1 MPESPRLTGS
11 GVLKLTIFCNGSEID
26 GAYKIISVSVLKAVN
41 RIPKAKI
48 IISDGDAAKGD
59 FPISN
64 SDDFKPGA
72 QIEIKAG
79 YNSKA
84 DTVFKGIVIRHGI
97 KISERNSPSL
107 VVECIDEAVKM
118 TAGRKNANYVDK
130 KDSEIISAIIGKYN
144 GLSASVDATDTK
156 YKELVQYYCTD
167 WDYIISRGDV
177 NGLITIVDDS
187 SVSVKKP
194 QTDGSAKLKVSYGQD
209 IINFNAEIDALNQ
222 FASVKSVSWNLK
234 DQAPAEQKG
243 KAPSLNKQGNITPKD
258 LAKVIG
264 LDSLNLQTAAPVEET
279 GLKAWAS
286 AQLLKSGLA
295 SIKGKMSFQGNSLAK
310 PGEIIEIDRVGDRF
324 NGNIFVSAV
333 YHNISEGNWITEAE
347 FGLDSGWFAEKKDIT
362 APPASGFLP
371 GIEGLHVGIV
381 KKLDDDPEKENK
393 IQVTVPVMQAETEG
407 VWARL
412 ANFYGTNGFG
422 SFFIPEVGDEVVLGY
437 FNNDPCHPVILGSLY
452 SSKNAPPYK
461 LTPEN
466 FIKAIIT
473 KAGIKIEFDDENKI
487 LTLETPGKNSITIN
501 DMAKS
506 ILISD
511 QNKNKTEL
519 NSSGI
524 TLDSPK
530 DITITSKGKVDITGT
545 GGVNLTSNA
554 DVKISGL
561 NVNAEGKVGFTGKGS
576 ATAEVSA
583 SGTTTIKGGM
593 VMIN

>member
-84 DTVFKGIVIRHGI
+84 DTIFKGIVIRHGI

-107 VVECIDEAVKM
+107 VVECSDEAVKM

-130 KDSEIISAIIGKYN
+130 KDSEIISAIIGKYQD
-144 GLSASVDATDTK
+144 LSASVDATDTK

-295 SIKGKMSFQGNSLAK
+295 SIKGSMSFQGNSLAK

-412 ANFYGTNGFG
+412 ANFYATNGFG

-452 SSKNAPPYK
+452 SSKNPPPYK

-473 KAGIKIEFDDENKI
+473 KTGIKIEFDDENKI

-501 DMAKS
+501 DKAKS
-506 ILISD
+506 ILIAD

>member
-84 DTVFKGIVIRHGI
+84 DTIFKGIVIRHGI

-107 VVECIDEAVKM
+107 VVECSDEAVKM

-130 KDSEIISAIIGKYN
+130 KDSEIISAIIGKYQD
-144 GLSASVDATDTK
+144 LSASVDATDTK

-264 LDSLNLQTAAPVEET
+264 LDSLNLQTAAPLEET

-295 SIKGKMSFQGNSLAK
+295 SIKGSMSFQGNSLAK

-452 SSKNAPPYK
+452 SSKNPPPYK

-473 KAGIKIEFDDENKI
+473 KTGIKIEFDDENKI

-501 DMAKS
+501 DKAKS
-506 ILISD
+506 ILIAD